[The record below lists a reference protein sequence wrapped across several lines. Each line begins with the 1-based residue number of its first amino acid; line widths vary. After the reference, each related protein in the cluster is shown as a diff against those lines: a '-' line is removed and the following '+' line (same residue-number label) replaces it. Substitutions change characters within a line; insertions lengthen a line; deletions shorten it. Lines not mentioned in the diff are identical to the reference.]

1 METEKMNME
10 RVSITSVPSPPSDH
24 QFYELLYNDPFLSS
38 FRICSASVED
48 NSGIEVAEDINGK
61 SEDFQSR
68 KKIHFRSFN

>member
-10 RVSITSVPSPPSDH
+10 RVSITSVPFFPSS

-61 SEDFQSR
+61 SEDFQ
-68 KKIHFRSFN
+68 